1 MPLTTSLFWVFVV
14 CVLLLICAMASL
26 VARRAWIIRQGVC
39 FDLCVNVET
48 EHSAKG
54 WMLGF
59 AVYGSSELLWYR
71 AFSLMPRPKYRFAR
85 GTVLIDNRRDPEGV
99 ERVALHDGHVIV
111 ETTTATGVRQFALDP
126 HDLTTLLSWLES
138 SPPGRAVD
146 NVG

>member
-71 AFSLMPRPKYRFAR
+71 AFSLMPR
-85 GTVLIDNRRDPEGV
+85 
-99 ERVALHDGHVIV
+99 
-111 ETTTATGVRQFALDP
+111 DP

-138 SPPGRAVD
+138 SPPGRDVD
-146 NVG
+146 NVV